1 MDLLSPAP
9 DRAFRRS
16 LLWLAAT
23 SAVVHGIVL
32 SGIVTYSIRNR
43 LPVFKGPVYTVN
55 LVEVARGAKA
65 AAAGLAPPVRKR
77 VAAVSHKTA
86 EAQAERRLQLP
97 SKTKLKQPPPLKKRL
112 REAAPAP
119 KARPVPTKKS
129 LVAKVPKGGTALSV
143 DAASFPFTYYLRAV
157 ERKVSANWD
166 PVAHGIAAGE
176 TRKVVVAFRILRDGT
191 VQQPVIE
198 RSSGVSFLDQ
208 SALRAILRSAP
219 LPPLPETFPDDSLGI
234 HFGFH
239 FQPEG

>member
-23 SAVVHGIVL
+23 SAVVHGLVL
-32 SGIVTYSIRNR
+32 SGIVTYSMMNR
-43 LPVFKGPVYTVN
+43 PPLFKGPVYTVN
-55 LVEVARGAKA
+55 LVEVAGGTKA

-77 VAAVSHKTA
+77 VAAVSRKDMKA
-86 EAQAERRLQLP
+86 PAERSLKLP
-97 SKTKLKQPPPLKKRL
+97 SKAKLKQPPLLKKRAL
-112 REAAPAP
+112 DAAPAP
-119 KARPVPTKKS
+119 KERPVPKKT
-129 LVAKVPKGGTALSV
+129 LMAKSSAGGTALSV

-166 PVAHGIAAGE
+166 PVAHGVPAGE
-176 TRKVVVAFRILRDGT
+176 TRTVILAFRILRDGT
-191 VQQPVIE
+191 VEQPVIE
-198 RSSGVSFLDQ
+198 RSSGLSYLDQ
-208 SALRAILRSAP
+208 SALRAVIHSAP